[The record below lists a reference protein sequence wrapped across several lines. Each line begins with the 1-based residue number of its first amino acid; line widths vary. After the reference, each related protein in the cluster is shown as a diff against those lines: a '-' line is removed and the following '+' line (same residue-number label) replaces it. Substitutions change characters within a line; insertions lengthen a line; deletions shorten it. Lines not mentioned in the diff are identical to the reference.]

1 MVAQPG
7 SGDKFQP
14 WSCLPRSAGRA
25 PFRRRSCL
33 APRLRSRD
41 SGDCANPEVVTLA
54 FDVFAPTGPEVPVVV
69 EIPHAGLEI
78 DPVAMAYTIAPV
90 RGVGRDAD
98 LHVDRVYEGAVSRGA
113 STIVARAS
121 RYVVDL
127 NRGPADFD
135 GVAVEGG
142 GAAPLPR
149 GLVWRLTTEGEPI
162 LARRLP
168 RTELDRRMTTIYEP
182 YHHAVRALLHDKRE
196 RFGHAILLCAH
207 SMPSQGRRGHQ
218 DAGTVRV
225 DVVPGSRGRT
235 SASSAVID
243 AVEHVARKHDLTVRH
258 DDPYKGG
265 FATAHY
271 GRPAEGFHA
280 IQIELA
286 RRLYMD
292 EDGLALDGT
301 GLPRMQR
308 FALDVVDTLG
318 SLRLPRVR

>member
-1 MVAQPG
+1 MMHSANRRLIAWPLTRVVLASVALYRMMRPT
-7 SGDKFQP
+7 P
-14 WSCLPRSAGRA
+14 AIASAVASRK
-25 PFRRRSCL
+25 PSIRRVS
-33 APRLRSRD
+33 S
-41 SGDCANPEVVTLA
+41 VI
-54 FDVFAPTGPEVPVVV
+54 PVLMR
-69 EIPHAGLEI
+69 PCF
-78 DPVAMAYTIAPV
+78 M
-90 RGVGRDAD
+90 
-98 LHVDRVYEGAVSRGA
+98 
-113 STIVARAS
+113 IVARAS

-127 NRGPADFD
+127 NRGPSDFD
-135 GVAVEGG
+135 GAAVEGG

-168 RTELDRRMTTIYEP
+168 RAELTRRMETVYEP

-196 RFGHAILLCAH
+196 RFGFAILLCAH

-235 SASSAVID
+235 SAASSVID
-243 AVEHVARKHDLTVRH
+243 AVERVATKHALTLKH

-292 EDGLALDGT
+292 EDHLGLDPE

-308 FALDVVDTLG
+308 FADDVVATLG
-318 SLRLPRVR
+318 ALDAGPLRP

>member
-1 MVAQPG
+1 
-7 SGDKFQP
+7 
-14 WSCLPRSAGRA
+14 
-25 PFRRRSCL
+25 
-33 APRLRSRD
+33 
-41 SGDCANPEVVTLA
+41 VTRT
-54 FDVFAPTGPEVPVVV
+54 FDVFAPTGAESPVVV
-69 EIPHAGLEI
+69 EIPHAGLVI
-78 DPVAMAYTIAPV
+78 DPVAMAYTVAPV

-98 LHVDRVYEGAVSRGA
+98 LHVDRVYEDAAARGA
-113 STIVARAS
+113 SVIVARTS

-142 GAAPLPR
+142 GATPLPR

-168 RTELDRRMTTIYEP
+168 RAELERRMTTIYEP
-182 YHHAVRALLHDKRE
+182 YHHAVRGLLHDKRE
-196 RFGHAILLCAH
+196 RFGFAILLCAH

-218 DAGTVRV
+218 DAGAVRV

-235 SASSAVID
+235 SAAAAVID
-243 AVEHVARKHDLTVRH
+243 AVEHVARQHDLTVKH

-271 GRPAEGFHA
+271 GKPAEGFHA

-292 EDGLALDGT
+292 EDLLGLDAV

-308 FALDVVDTLG
+308 YAGDVVEALG
-318 SLRLPRVR
+318 RLRLPRFTG

>member
-1 MVAQPG
+1 MT
-7 SGDKFQP
+7 
-14 WSCLPRSAGRA
+14 R
-25 PFRRRSCL
+25 
-33 APRLRSRD
+33 
-41 SGDCANPEVVTLA
+41 T
-54 FDVFAPTGPEVPVVV
+54 FDVLPPTAAEIPVVV
-69 EIPHAGLEI
+69 EIPHAGLAI
-78 DPVAMAYTIAPV
+78 DPIAMAYTIAPV
-90 RGVGRDAD
+90 RGIGRDAD
-98 LHVDRVYEGAVSRGA
+98 LHVDRVYEGAAALGA
-113 STIVARAS
+113 SVIVARTS

-135 GVAVEGG
+135 GAAVEGG

-168 RTELDRRMTTIYEP
+168 RAELERRLASIYEP

-196 RFGHAILLCAH
+196 RFGFAVLLCAH

-235 SASSAVID
+235 SAAAEVID
-243 AVEHVARKHDLTVRH
+243 AVERVTLDHGLTLKH

-265 FATAHY
+265 FATANY

-292 EDGLALDGT
+292 EDQLGLDPVGFPRIQAFAGAVVEALGRLQLAGPRRPEAAPDHDGR
-301 GLPRMQR
+301 P
-308 FALDVVDTLG
+308 
-318 SLRLPRVR
+318 